1 MVPRPPRSTRTDT
14 RVPYTTL
21 FRSCEAGEGWVE
33 GCVGCRASLAKSRTL
48 TRRFAPPSPA
58 AQERGFG
65 SRGPR
70 TLSCEAGEGLSPW
83 LLGQL
88 VPEERV
94 VQRPH
99 VRRLLVGGAG
109 AVAAFGVFV
118 VAHVL
123 VGGEHLGRH
132 LAGVAGV
139 HSVVEIGRAHV

>member
-1 MVPRPPRSTRTDT
+1 MRISDWSSDVCSSD
-14 RVPYTTL
+14 L
-21 FRSCEAGEGWVE
+21 
-33 GCVGCRASLAKSRTL
+33 VGCRASLAKSRTL

-118 VAHVL
+118 VAH
-123 VGGEHLGRH
+123 EN
-132 LAGVAGV
+132 
-139 HSVVEIGRAHV
+139 GRAAVRGRGGQ

>member
-1 MVPRPPRSTRTDT
+1 MIRRPPRSTRTDT
-14 RVPYTTL
+14 LFPYTTL
-21 FRSCEAGEGWVE
+21 FRS
-33 GCVGCRASLAKSRTL
+33 
-48 TRRFAPPSPA
+48 RRFAPPSPA

-139 HSVVEIGRAHV
+139 HSVVAGGGQIGRAHV